1 MTTADE
7 AAPSPVLAAR
17 EESRA
22 LSDQWR
28 ALRRSATFV
37 AVLSAPAA
45 FLYLW
50 KHTSLS
56 LGWAIVAT
64 AAATFAFRGLLDLA
78 FRRFIPWPSL
88 FATDDSRMREEDV
101 LNRRRAWF
109 WHSLLR
115 WAVIL
120 ALLIS
125 IVFLIQLIAGGDVTW
140 WGTASS
146 ILKGIG
152 HAIASRQWWTQAFL
166 VLFLFLANF
175 LIFMGPL
182 MLMGISQIRG
192 FEPGDANWGVKL
204 EDVRGQAEAKEEVR
218 RIVNLW
224 QSGEAFEKAGGRR
237 ERGILFHGAPGT
249 GKTMLAK
256 AIATGFNSPFVSIPG
271 SGFAQTFIGIDALIV
286 RYLARKAK
294 KLASKWGGQ
303 CIVFIDEIDAVGMR
317 RASLGGTGAPTM
329 TGTTSQRYEDYA
341 FYGPNGALN
350 PTGDLILETKGWRD
364 RLFVEREPPRPSPYP
379 GWWHRLNGIVNQA
392 FPGGMFGGMGQ
403 LALNQLLVTMDGI
416 DNPPFW
422 RRFWTNRINTLLD
435 ASYVVP
441 RRIGKVSLRLPAPRP
456 TGNQIYFIGAT
467 NVPLEHLD
475 PALRR
480 PGRMGRHVWFRT
492 PTKHDRE
499 DIFELYLGK
508 VAHDEELDQQA
519 AREELA
525 RITNGYAQPLTAQ
538 LLTPRGWIR
547 MGDVKVGD
555 SLIGGD
561 GMPTRV
567 IAVHPRGE
575 MDVYRVTFNDGT
587 STECTADHLWT
598 VEAADPRMRPRTLT
612 LGEILE
618 RGLRWS
624 PGGSR
629 FYVPKLAP
637 VQTEA
642 TEELP
647 IDPYLLGLLLGDGG
661 FTSTTPDFCTA
672 DEANLVA
679 VGALSPP
686 GVSPVRHG
694 PMNWWLSG
702 GGRGGVQRNRV
713 NPLTVSLTKLQLWG
727 VRGHDKF
734 VPETYKW
741 ASADERLSILQGLM
755 DTDGCRDYRRGT
767 GAEFYSHSRRL
778 ADDVAFLAR
787 SLGGSARLRAK
798 RDGWRVAVDLPDG
811 MVPFR
816 LERKAAEYRASRRP
830 FRKRI
835 ASVEL
840 VGRDEVQCVT
850 VAASDG
856 LYVTDGFTVTHN
868 SPAMIEQVC
877 SMALTHAHHDGREQF
892 TREDIVEAMTTVES
906 GTAIGVEYV
915 PEETRAVAIHEAG
928 HAATAHVFLKGV
940 ESTRISIRMRAGS
953 LGHHQALE
961 KEERFSSWKHEEMG
975 KLAWTLGALAAEH
988 VFYGENAT
996 GVGGDLQ
1003 SATGRAAWMVGVS
1016 GMGPDPVELNGRPR
1030 SAQKR
1035 DEEKEKIQKRFEKI
1049 GLQLMNRASGDF
1061 QHDAIASVLGDPTK
1075 RALAAQIIGQA
1086 YLEAYNLV
1094 GQNKDAVEKIADTLV
1109 ARRELY
1115 GNELI
1120 ELLNSVG
1127 LKEPEY
1133 DLTKEESWPTL

>member
-7 AAPSPVLAAR
+7 AQAPPSPVLAAR
-17 EESRA
+17 EESRV

-37 AVLSAPAA
+37 AIISAPAA

-50 KHTSLS
+50 KHTGLS
-56 LGWAIVAT
+56 LGWAIVCT
-64 AAATFAFRGLLDLA
+64 AVAAFAFRGLLDLL
-78 FRRFIPWPSL
+78 FRKFIPWPSL
-88 FATDDSRMREEDV
+88 FATDDLNLREEDV

-109 WHSLLR
+109 WSSLLR
-115 WAVIL
+115 WTIYIAVFIT
-120 ALLIS
+120 
-125 IVFLIQLIAGGDVTW
+125 IVFLVQLLFGGDVTW
-140 WGTASS
+140 WGTAES
-146 ILKGIG
+146 ILKGFG
-152 HAIASRQWWTQAFL
+152 HALASRQWWTQAFL

-204 EDVRGQAEAKEEVR
+204 QDVRGQAEAKEEVR

-317 RASLGGTGAPTM
+317 RASLGGATGPTM

-350 PTGDLILETKGWRD
+350 PSGDLILETKGWRD
-364 RLFVEREPPRPSPYP
+364 RLFVEREPPLPSPYP
-379 GWWHRLNGIVNQA
+379 GWVHRMGMIVNQA
-392 FPGGMFGGMGQ
+392 FPGMFGGGMGQ

-435 ASYVVP
+435 AVYIVP
-441 RRIGKVSLRLPAPRP
+441 RRIRNFALRLPAPRP

-508 VAHDEELDQQA
+508 VSHDAELDAQK
-519 AREELA
+519 ARDELA
-525 RITNGYAQPLTAQ
+525 RITNGY
-538 LLTPRGWIR
+538 
-547 MGDVKVGD
+547 
-555 SLIGGD
+555 
-561 GMPTRV
+561 
-567 IAVHPRGE
+567 
-575 MDVYRVTFNDGT
+575 
-587 STECTADHLWT
+587 
-598 VEAADPRMRPRTLT
+598 
-612 LGEILE
+612 
-618 RGLRWS
+618 
-624 PGGSR
+624 
-629 FYVPKLAP
+629 
-637 VQTEA
+637 
-642 TEELP
+642 
-647 IDPYLLGLLLGDGG
+647 
-661 FTSTTPDFCTA
+661 
-672 DEANLVA
+672 
-679 VGALSPP
+679 
-686 GVSPVRHG
+686 
-694 PMNWWLSG
+694 
-702 GGRGGVQRNRV
+702 
-713 NPLTVSLTKLQLWG
+713 
-727 VRGHDKF
+727 
-734 VPETYKW
+734 
-741 ASADERLSILQGLM
+741 
-755 DTDGCRDYRRGT
+755 
-767 GAEFYSHSRRL
+767 
-778 ADDVAFLAR
+778 
-787 SLGGSARLRAK
+787 
-798 RDGWRVAVDLPDG
+798 
-811 MVPFR
+811 
-816 LERKAAEYRASRRP
+816 
-830 FRKRI
+830 
-835 ASVEL
+835 
-840 VGRDEVQCVT
+840 
-850 VAASDG
+850 
-856 LYVTDGFTVTHN
+856 

-877 SMALTHAHHDGREQF
+877 SMALTHAHHDGRAEF

-906 GTAIGVEYV
+906 GTAIGIEYV
-915 PEETRAVAIHEAG
+915 PEETRAVAVHEAG
-928 HAATAHVFLKGV
+928 HAATAHVFMKEV

-953 LGHHQALE
+953 LGHHMALE

-975 KLAWTLGALAAEH
+975 KMAWTLGALAAEH

-1016 GMGPDPVELNGRPR
+1016 GMGPDRVEPNDKART
-1030 SAQKR
+1030 QVKR
-1035 DEEKEKIQKRFEKI
+1035 DEEREKVEKRFEEI

-1075 RALAAQIIGQA
+1075 RKLAAQIIGQA
-1086 YLEAYNLV
+1086 YVRAYNMIR
-1094 GQNKDAVEKIADTLV
+1094 QNQEAVDKIADTVV

-1115 GNELI
+1115 GDELV
-1120 ELLNSVG
+1120 ELLDSVG
-1127 LKEPEY
+1127 LKEPEV